1 MEASELGI
9 DLEIL
14 DELEEGGTILLDN
27 QSGLP
32 DDAVQEA
39 IERQY
44 PELISRADISKLD
57 EWIGR
62 STGRQRSGGIFSQ
75 NKYVAPEKIFDQFRA
90 AAKAARDD
98 DIFSNAV
105 ETTEQLAFKAVT
117 IESKS
122 NEEDESSIW
131 DQIKDNMKLEQKMR
145 EIWRELF
152 VLSQCYV
159 ATIWERKDFKVKGTT
174 DTGKKKKKVYK
185 GLLVPKGLTIL
196 DPCKVIPVGNFMFGQ
211 ERLIYIADPFES
223 KELETTLAGPNS
235 SDLVVSQL
243 IESKYIPDIQEEMEL
258 GRITGQYG
266 LRDRL
271 FLLKEDNVWRI
282 TSTRPDYQRFADV
295 RAMSV
300 FPWLDMKH
308 NLQEM
313 DRTDI
318 LGNLNAIILVK
329 KGTDDKP
336 AKPGEIAQAGAQVQQ
351 SSRIPIIVSDHRLE
365 IEIITRK
372 TDKTLA
378 AERYNA
384 IDSRVTA
391 RLFQILQT
399 GNYAA
404 GTATDTSG
412 GLFKIIAS
420 TMEARRDNI
429 ADSIMAHVMDKTFD
443 RNDQLIGEPVLK
455 MRRIALDFDPHFAQY
470 MLDLFALNQISQS
483 TVLAEVDVD
492 IADEVIKKRREKELY
507 SDVFS
512 PPIAPGTAV
521 PGEGNNSTGNPGSDG
536 RVGGGNSN
544 GGGSNQQSFNSTP
557 KTGKGDD
564 K

>member
-1 MEASELGI
+1 MFRNAQFRVSPRHGERGSRYVLDTASDPLPQFVPVVVTGANDGLGRAVVELAT
-9 DLEIL
+9 D
-14 DELEEGGTILLDN
+14 
-27 QSGLP
+27 
-32 DDAVQEA
+32 
-39 IERQY
+39 
-44 PELISRADISKLD
+44 
-57 EWIGR
+57 
-62 STGRQRSGGIFSQ
+62 SGGNLDKPLPGQGGILIYEPVS
-75 NKYVAPEKIFDQFRA
+75 Y
-90 AAKAARDD
+90 
-98 DIFSNAV
+98 
-105 ETTEQLAFKAVT
+105 THL
-117 IESKS
+117 
-122 NEEDESSIW
+122 
-131 DQIKDNMKLEQKMR
+131 
-145 EIWRELF
+145 
-152 VLSQCYV
+152 
-159 ATIWERKDFKVKGTT
+159 
-174 DTGKKKKKVYK
+174 
-185 GLLVPKGLTIL
+185 KGLTIL

-223 KELETTLAGPNS
+223 KELQTTLAGPNS

-243 IESKYIPDIQEEMEL
+243 IEDQYIPDIQEEMEL

-429 ADSIMAHVMDKTFD
+429 ADSIMAHVT
-443 RNDQLIGEPVLK
+443 VSYTHLK
-455 MRRIALDFDPHFAQY
+455 C
-470 MLDLFALNQISQS
+470 
-483 TVLAEVDVD
+483 
-492 IADEVIKKRREKELY
+492 
-507 SDVFS
+507 
-512 PPIAPGTAV
+512 
-521 PGEGNNSTGNPGSDG
+521 
-536 RVGGGNSN
+536 
-544 GGGSNQQSFNSTP
+544 
-557 KTGKGDD
+557 
-564 K
+564 